1 MYVYIIHGMWIE
13 SFHSTKK
20 LIYFPI
26 RMKDEVRKEQNMAGL
41 KDAAERQAFSIAIDA
56 VLKGLK
62 KERQKALLNIV
73 NLAQKFM
80 GDEFIPEAYVATKQM
95 IMDPDQKWMRYV
107 NRLLDETDPH
117 VAKMTALNLGY
128 QAAFAGTKKIRKMR
142 ELEDC
147 NIPWLILLDPTS
159 ACNLH
164 CTGCWAAEYGHK
176 LNLTYEEIDSI
187 VTQGKELGIYFYMM
201 TGGEPLV
208 RKADIIKLC
217 EKHND
222 CAFHCYTNGTL
233 VDQAFCDDMKRVG
246 NLSLSISLEGFEDVN
261 DFRRG
266 EGVYNKVIQAMDLL
280 HENGLI
286 FGNSVCYTCKNIDS
300 VTSDEFFDLLI
311 EHGSRFAWYFHLMP
325 VGMKASPD
333 LMPTREQREYIY
345 YRLREI
351 RGFEGG
357 KELFV
362 MDFQNDGEYVGG
374 CIAGGRNYCH
384 INPRG
389 DVEPCVFI
397 HYSDA
402 NIREKS
408 LLECLKQPLFMAY
421 RDNQPFNDNML
432 RPCPMLEN
440 PEILQRIVHET
451 GAHSTDVEEE
461 ETVEH
466 LCQKCEK
473 YAAEWKD
480 TADKLWAAHPYQ
492 QKGYSNIKKKN

>member
-1 MYVYIIHGMWIE
+1 MGELTHKATRAAFGKAIE
-13 SFHSTKK
+13 LTLKHVE
-20 LIYFPI
+20 
-26 RMKDEVRKEQNMAGL
+26 KDRE
-41 KDAAERQAFSIAIDA
+41 
-56 VLKGLK
+56 KGLLQLVDLT
-62 KERQKALLNIV
+62 E
-73 NLAQKFM
+73 KFM
-80 GDEFIPEAYVATKQM
+80 GDNFPSESYEGARNLIRDPES
-95 IMDPDQKWMRYV
+95 KWMQYV
-107 NRLLDETDPH
+107 NRALDEIHPN
-117 VAKMTALNLGY
+117 VIKQTALNLGFE
-128 QAAFAGTKKIRKMR
+128 AAFHGTKTIRAMR
-142 ELEDC
+142 ETHQC
-147 NIPWLILLDPTS
+147 NIPWLILMDPTS
-159 ACNLH
+159 ACNLR

-176 LNLTYEEIDSI
+176 LNLSFEEMDSI

-246 NLSLSISLEGFEDVN
+246 NLSLSISLEGFEDAN

-266 EGVYNKVIQAMDLL
+266 EGVYKKVLSAMDLL

-286 FGNSVCYTCKNIDS
+286 FGNSVCYTSKNMDA

-325 VGMKASPD
+325 VGMKASPE
-333 LMPTREQREYIY
+333 LMPTKEQREYIY
-345 YRLREI
+345 HRIREV
-351 RGFEGG
+351 RAKEGG
-357 KELFV
+357 KEIFV
-362 MDFQNDGEYVGG
+362 MDFQNDGEFVGG

-384 INPRG
+384 INPKG

-397 HYSDA
+397 HYSGA

-421 RDNQPFNDNML
+421 RDNQPFNENML

-440 PEILQRIVHET
+440 PEILQKMVHET
-451 GAHSTDVEEE
+451 GAHSTDVEEAE
-461 ETVEH
+461 PVEH
-466 LCQKCEK
+466 LCGKCVD
-473 YAAEWKD
+473 YANEWKG
-480 TADKLWAAHPYQ
+480 TADKLWAEHPYK
-492 QKGYSNIKKKN
+492 QKGYTNFKKK